1 MKKNVSKILVALLL
15 MTALMALVS
24 CGGGSDSQFVG
35 TWNAVKVEASGIEM
49 TMDDIGM
56 TFSIT
61 FEKDGKV
68 TATTNG
74 ESDGEGTWEED
85 GDTVTIE
92 SAGETSTGTLADG
105 TLTLEISGVTFYL
118 EKAE

>member
-1 MKKNVSKILVALLL
+1 MKKNVSKILVVLLL
-15 MTALMALVS
+15 MTALLALVS
-24 CGGGSDSQFVG
+24 CGGSKSQFVG
-35 TWNAVKVEASGIEM
+35 TWNATEVEVSGTQM
-49 TMDDIGM
+49 TLEDVGM
-56 TFSIT
+56 TFSIN
-61 FEKDGKV
+61 FEEGGKV

-92 SAGETSTGTLADG
+92 SAGETMTGTLEDG
-105 TLTLEISGVTFYL
+105 KLTLEISGVTFIL

>member
-1 MKKNVSKILVALLL
+1 MKKNVSKILVVLLL

-24 CGGGSDSQFVG
+24 CGGSKSQFEG
-35 TWNAVKVEASGIEM
+35 TWNAVKVEVSGIEM
-49 TMDDIGM
+49 TLEEVGM
-56 TFSIT
+56 TFSID
-61 FEKDGKV
+61 FAADGKV

-74 ESDGEGTWEED
+74 KSDGEGTWEEY

-92 SAGETSTGTLADG
+92 SAGETMTGTLEDG
-105 TLTLEISGVTFYL
+105 TLTLEISGVKFFL